1 MSDSIIN
8 SLPGIFLLREYQG
21 RNLRWNKQFE
31 EISGYGPEE
40 IPDLDVYLFYEED
53 EQVNVKQRVQNML
66 ATGKSSAEVRVV
78 TKAGDRIPFL
88 LTAIVLQL
96 EGKTCIMVMGFDIS
110 ERKKAEEELNLANEQ
125 LRHLSAHLQNIREE
139 ERKGIALEIHDE
151 LGQQLT
157 ALKMDLA
164 WMIKKSKQEPPLLD
178 RLSGMDTLIDHTIDT
193 VRRISSELRPSILDD
208 LGLADA
214 LDWQSTEFGKR
225 FLIDLQQVLLSGPRS
240 RDRRRD
246 SHRLVP
252 HLPGIANQYRSAC
265 RCQQRIRQ
273 SAAGKRRFGPGS
285 NGRRQGIRSPGRR
298 KKRDLRAPGDKG
310 KNGHDGRKILGLE
323 QPGQWDHHYRVRSFE
338 RQSLKSSRPMM
349 QILIADDH
357 AVVRRGLSQILLE
370 EFPSAKIEEVDNSE
384 DLIRK
389 AMDGHWDVI
398 ISDLSMPGR
407 SGLDALHQLKE
418 LLPDTPVLIMSI
430 HPEDHYAIR
439 ALKAGASG
447 YLTKATAPT
456 ELVKAVRLV
465 LEGRRYISASTAE
478 KLASAVIQEKD
489 KPLHEYLSN
498 REFDVLKLLA
508 AGRPVSEIASQLS
521 LSITTIS
528 TYRARIMSKMKIKT
542 NAELTIYAM
551 NNHLL

>member
-1 MSDSIIN
+1 
-8 SLPGIFLLREYQG
+8 
-21 RNLRWNKQFE
+21 
-31 EISGYGPEE
+31 
-40 IPDLDVYLFYEED
+40 
-53 EQVNVKQRVQNML
+53 
-66 ATGKSSAEVRVV
+66 
-78 TKAGDRIPFL
+78 
-88 LTAIVLQL
+88 
-96 EGKTCIMVMGFDIS
+96 
-110 ERKKAEEELNLANEQ
+110 
-125 LRHLSAHLQNIREE
+125 
-139 ERKGIALEIHDE
+139 
-151 LGQQLT
+151 
-157 ALKMDLA
+157 
-164 WMIKKSKQEPPLLD
+164 
-178 RLSGMDTLIDHTIDT
+178 
-193 VRRISSELRPSILDD
+193 
-208 LGLADA
+208 
-214 LDWQSTEFGKR
+214 
-225 FLIDLQQVLLSGPRS
+225 
-240 RDRRRD
+240 
-246 SHRLVP
+246 
-252 HLPGIANQYRSAC
+252 
-265 RCQQRIRQ
+265 
-273 SAAGKRRFGPGS
+273 
-285 NGRRQGIRSPGRR
+285 
-298 KKRDLRAPGDKG
+298 
-310 KNGHDGRKILGLE
+310 
-323 QPGQWDHHYRVRSFE
+323 
-338 RQSLKSSRPMM
+338 M

-357 AVVRRGLSQILLE
+357 AVVRRGLTQILLE
-370 EFPSAKIEEVDNSE
+370 EFSSAKIEEVDNSE

-407 SGLDALHQLKE
+407 SGLDALLQLKE

-542 NAELTIYAM
+542 NAGLTIYAM

>member
-1 MSDSIIN
+1 
-8 SLPGIFLLREYQG
+8 
-21 RNLRWNKQFE
+21 
-31 EISGYGPEE
+31 
-40 IPDLDVYLFYEED
+40 
-53 EQVNVKQRVQNML
+53 
-66 ATGKSSAEVRVV
+66 
-78 TKAGDRIPFL
+78 
-88 LTAIVLQL
+88 
-96 EGKTCIMVMGFDIS
+96 
-110 ERKKAEEELNLANEQ
+110 
-125 LRHLSAHLQNIREE
+125 
-139 ERKGIALEIHDE
+139 
-151 LGQQLT
+151 
-157 ALKMDLA
+157 
-164 WMIKKSKQEPPLLD
+164 
-178 RLSGMDTLIDHTIDT
+178 
-193 VRRISSELRPSILDD
+193 
-208 LGLADA
+208 
-214 LDWQSTEFGKR
+214 
-225 FLIDLQQVLLSGPRS
+225 
-240 RDRRRD
+240 
-246 SHRLVP
+246 
-252 HLPGIANQYRSAC
+252 
-265 RCQQRIRQ
+265 
-273 SAAGKRRFGPGS
+273 
-285 NGRRQGIRSPGRR
+285 
-298 KKRDLRAPGDKG
+298 
-310 KNGHDGRKILGLE
+310 
-323 QPGQWDHHYRVRSFE
+323 
-338 RQSLKSSRPMM
+338 M

-357 AVVRRGLSQILLE
+357 AVVRRGLTQILLE
-370 EFPSAKIEEVDNSE
+370 EFSSAKIEEVDNSE

-407 SGLDALHQLKE
+407 SGLDALLQLKE

>member
-1 MSDSIIN
+1 
-8 SLPGIFLLREYQG
+8 
-21 RNLRWNKQFE
+21 
-31 EISGYGPEE
+31 
-40 IPDLDVYLFYEED
+40 
-53 EQVNVKQRVQNML
+53 
-66 ATGKSSAEVRVV
+66 
-78 TKAGDRIPFL
+78 
-88 LTAIVLQL
+88 
-96 EGKTCIMVMGFDIS
+96 
-110 ERKKAEEELNLANEQ
+110 
-125 LRHLSAHLQNIREE
+125 
-139 ERKGIALEIHDE
+139 
-151 LGQQLT
+151 
-157 ALKMDLA
+157 
-164 WMIKKSKQEPPLLD
+164 
-178 RLSGMDTLIDHTIDT
+178 
-193 VRRISSELRPSILDD
+193 
-208 LGLADA
+208 
-214 LDWQSTEFGKR
+214 
-225 FLIDLQQVLLSGPRS
+225 
-240 RDRRRD
+240 
-246 SHRLVP
+246 
-252 HLPGIANQYRSAC
+252 
-265 RCQQRIRQ
+265 
-273 SAAGKRRFGPGS
+273 
-285 NGRRQGIRSPGRR
+285 
-298 KKRDLRAPGDKG
+298 
-310 KNGHDGRKILGLE
+310 
-323 QPGQWDHHYRVRSFE
+323 
-338 RQSLKSSRPMM
+338 MM

-357 AVVRRGLSQILLE
+357 AVVRRGLTQILLE
-370 EFPSAKIEEVDNSE
+370 EFSSAKIEEVDNSE

-407 SGLDALHQLKE
+407 SGLDALLQLKE

-542 NAELTIYAM
+542 NAGLTIYAM

>member
-1 MSDSIIN
+1 
-8 SLPGIFLLREYQG
+8 
-21 RNLRWNKQFE
+21 
-31 EISGYGPEE
+31 
-40 IPDLDVYLFYEED
+40 
-53 EQVNVKQRVQNML
+53 
-66 ATGKSSAEVRVV
+66 
-78 TKAGDRIPFL
+78 
-88 LTAIVLQL
+88 
-96 EGKTCIMVMGFDIS
+96 
-110 ERKKAEEELNLANEQ
+110 
-125 LRHLSAHLQNIREE
+125 
-139 ERKGIALEIHDE
+139 
-151 LGQQLT
+151 
-157 ALKMDLA
+157 
-164 WMIKKSKQEPPLLD
+164 
-178 RLSGMDTLIDHTIDT
+178 
-193 VRRISSELRPSILDD
+193 
-208 LGLADA
+208 
-214 LDWQSTEFGKR
+214 
-225 FLIDLQQVLLSGPRS
+225 
-240 RDRRRD
+240 
-246 SHRLVP
+246 
-252 HLPGIANQYRSAC
+252 
-265 RCQQRIRQ
+265 
-273 SAAGKRRFGPGS
+273 
-285 NGRRQGIRSPGRR
+285 
-298 KKRDLRAPGDKG
+298 
-310 KNGHDGRKILGLE
+310 
-323 QPGQWDHHYRVRSFE
+323 
-338 RQSLKSSRPMM
+338 MM

-357 AVVRRGLSQILLE
+357 AVVRRGLTQILLE
-370 EFPSAKIEEVDNSE
+370 EFSSARIEEVDNSE